1 MMHRDVELARAIAAA
16 MLRGPFDVASMVARC
31 TQLLGRRWRWLA
43 PLAARVCTTFADRS
57 RPRLIALTTFL
68 LEDERFLLACER
80 HELKLVDRLALPTEM
95 LPVAAAR
102 EWRVP
107 AIHTAGA
114 LADWLDMSIA
124 ELLWFA
130 NPRGLARESRRVRLR
145 HYHPR
150 LLAKRFGQVRLIEA
164 PKPRLKTIQRRVLDE
179 ILTPIPV
186 HDSAHG
192 FCRAR
197 SICSFA
203 APHVGRPAVLRLD
216 LQDFF
221 PSITSAR
228 VAALF
233 RAVGYTEHVADL
245 LTGLATTLASDD
257 VWHDERLMSLDLRER
272 ERLRRLY
279 ARRHLPQG
287 APTSPALANL
297 AAYRLD
303 ARLSALARSVGA
315 HYTRYADD
323 LAFSGDAE
331 FARVVHRFRHHAAAV
346 ALEEGFRVHHRKTR
360 IMRPGVR
367 QHLAGIVVNER
378 PNIARADYDRL
389 KATLANC
396 VRHGPGG
403 QNRTDHPDYRAHLLG
418 RVAHVT
424 TIHPTRGAKLR
435 ALFEQIAW

>member
-1 MMHRDVELARAIAAA
+1 MHRDVELARAIAAA
-16 MLRGPFDVASMVARC
+16 MLRGPFDIESMVARC
-31 TQLLGRRWRWLA
+31 AQSLGRRWRWLA
-43 PLAARVCTTFADRS
+43 PLAARVRAKFADGT

-80 HELKLVDRLALPTEM
+80 HELRLVDRLAFPTEM
-95 LPVAAAR
+95 LPIAAAR

-114 LADWLDMSIA
+114 LADWLDVSIA

-130 NPRGLARESRRVRLR
+130 DPRGLAPHTRSAGLR

-164 PKPRLKTIQRRVLDE
+164 PKPRLKIIQRRVLDE
-179 ILTPIPV
+179 ILAHIPM
-186 HDSAHG
+186 HRSAHG
-192 FCRAR
+192 FCRAL
-197 SICSFA
+197 SIHSFA
-203 APHVGRPAVLRLD
+203 APHVGRQVVLRLD

-245 LTGLATTLASDD
+245 LTGLTTTFAPDD
-257 VWHDERLMSLDLRER
+257 VWHDEQLASLDFRER

-303 ARLSALARSVGA
+303 ARLSALARTASA
-315 HYTRYADD
+315 NYTRYADD
-323 LAFSGDAE
+323 LAFSGETE

-346 ALEEGFRVHHRKTR
+346 ALDEGLHVHHRKTR

-389 KATLANC
+389 KATLTNC
-396 VRHGPGG
+396 VRHGPDQ
-403 QNRTDHPDYRAHLLG
+403 QNRAGHREFRAHLLG
-418 RVAHVT
+418 RVAHIA
-424 TIHPTRGAKLR
+424 TIHPIRGQKLR
-435 ALFEQIAW
+435 ALFDQIAW

>member
-1 MMHRDVELARAIAAA
+1 MHRDVELARAIAAA
-16 MLRGPFDVASMVARC
+16 MLRGPFDIESMVARC

-114 LADWLDMSIA
+114 LADWLDVSIA

-130 NPRGLARESRRVRLR
+130 DPRGLARESRSVRRR

-164 PKPRLKTIQRRVLDE
+164 PKPRLKSIQRRLLDE
-179 ILTPIPV
+179 ILAPIPV
-186 HDSAHG
+186 HRSAHG

-228 VAALF
+228 VA
-233 RAVGYTEHVADL
+233 
-245 LTGLATTLASDD
+245 
-257 VWHDERLMSLDLRER
+257 
-272 ERLRRLY
+272 
-279 ARRHLPQG
+279 
-287 APTSPALANL
+287 ALANL

-403 QNRTDHPDYRAHLLG
+403 QNRTDHPEFRAHLLG

-424 TIHPTRGAKLR
+424 TIHPTRGKKLR
-435 ALFEQIAW
+435 TLFEQIVW